1 LKETCIIINK
11 IVRDKEEL
19 IMDIGMV
26 SIFIAVLVVMG
37 VIIYIKA
44 NMKICEPNEVMIFSG
59 RQFKDKD
66 KKVVGYRVMKGGRGM
81 KIPLIE
87 TVRTLS
93 LNTMP
98 IEMDVTGALTR
109 GTIPVN
115 VKAMANVKIAGKVE
129 DGLDNAIERFL
140 GKSPAAIAST
150 AREILEGTIRGIL
163 ATMEPEEANAN
174 RVALAQQVAKD
185 AREDMQRMGLVLDT
199 LKVLEIKDDKGYLEA
214 IARKKNAE
222 VQRDAR
228 IVEAVS
234 NAEANMKESE
244 GKKIAE
250 VAEIE
255 SRRSVVETEM
265 NFRVQQAKWK
275 AEANR
280 AEERSKLAGDI
291 SRMEETKTL
300 EERRVETNK
309 LKYQAEVVIP
319 AAAEKEA
326 QQMKAIG
333 AAAFTLEEGKAK
345 AEALGLLREQWEHE
359 DSKDLFMIQL
369 LPELVRHV
377 SKVVAS
383 NLNIE
388 KLTVVDNGGG
398 RSGESGGI
406 PHLVGNLA
414 GSVNSFF
421 EQMKTLTGL
430 DLGKIM
436 EERHQVPLKE
446 KSI

>member
-1 LKETCIIINK
+1 ME
-11 IVRDKEEL
+11 
-19 IMDIGMV
+19 IGSV
-26 SIFIAVLVVMG
+26 SIFVAALIVMG
-37 VIIYIKA
+37 IIIYIKA

-59 RQFKDKD
+59 RQFRDKD
-66 KKVVGYRVMKGGRGM
+66 KKIVGYRVIKGGRGM

-115 VKAMANVKIAGKVE
+115 VKAMANAKIAGKAE

-140 GKSPAAIAST
+140 GKTPAAIAST

-174 RVALAQQVAKD
+174 RLALAQQVAKD

-199 LKVLEIKDDKGYLEA
+199 LKILEIKDDKGYLEA
-214 IARKKNAE
+214 IGRKKNAE

-234 NAEANMKESE
+234 NAEASRQESE
-244 GKKIAE
+244 GKKVAE
-250 VAEIE
+250 IAEIE
-255 SRRSVVETEM
+255 SRRAVVETEM
-265 NFRVQQAKWK
+265 SFRVQQAQWK
-275 AEANR
+275 ADANR
-280 AEERSKLAGDI
+280 AEEISKLAGDI
-291 SRMEETKTL
+291 SRMEETRTL
-300 EERRVETNK
+300 EGKRVETNK
-309 LKYQAEVVIP
+309 LKFQAEVVIP
-319 AAAEKEA
+319 AEAEKAA
-326 QQMKAIG
+326 QQMKAAG
-333 AAAFTLEEGKAK
+333 AAAFTFEEGRAK
-345 AEALGLLREQWEHE
+345 AEALKLLREQWEHE
-359 DSKDLFMIQL
+359 DSKELFMIQL

-388 KLTVVDNGGG
+388 KLTVVDSGSGNGGG
-398 RSGESGGI
+398 GGGI

-430 DLGKIM
+430 DIAKIM
-436 EERHQVPLKE
+436 DERHQVSLNE
-446 KSI
+446 KST